1 MKQGTGTDAGASTPE
16 AGWIAWLGET
26 GDPAAA
32 LRAFCPHYFCFS
44 YRQVVAFSGLFKQVD
59 PLDRESLA
67 MLADVLFE
75 ELGQGREEQVH
86 SLLFERFAASVGLS
100 PEQLRL
106 EEDRVLPAVMAYVEE
121 LERAFADGSRAEA
134 LATYVFL
141 ETSAV
146 DTYGPLVATLLRRG
160 FSDHDVTFF
169 ERHAGVEPQHAEAAE
184 AMLRRHGLGI
194 AHPEVA
200 AQIEKLAG
208 LWRAFWTEID
218 EECRRAV
225 GA

>member
-1 MKQGTGTDAGASTPE
+1 MEQGTGTGANAPTPE

-26 GDPAAA
+26 DDPALAM
-32 LRAFCPHYFCFS
+32 RAFCPHYFCFS

-75 ELGQGREEQVH
+75 ELGQGEVEQVH
-86 SLLFERFAASVGLS
+86 SLLFERFAASVGLA
-100 PEQLRL
+100 PDRLRL
-106 EEDRVLPAVMAYVEE
+106 EDDRVLPGVLAYVEE
-121 LERAFADGSRAEA
+121 LERAFGAGSRAEA

-146 DTYGPLVATLLRRG
+146 DTYGPLVEVLSRRG
-160 FSDHDVTFF
+160 FSESDLVFF
-169 ERHAGVEPQHAEAAE
+169 ARHAGVEPEHAEAAE
-184 AMLRRHGLGI
+184 AMLRRHGLGP
-194 AHPEVA
+194 AYPEVA
-200 AQIEKLAG
+200 AQTEKLG
-208 LWRAFWTEID
+208 RLWRAFWIEID
-218 EECRRAV
+218 EECRRAA